1 MADSPKA
8 VRVRHYYLTELGG
21 KWLWEPLG
29 VLVRVF
35 GEGDVTAAL
44 FEMAAV
50 GRGSSEEEALK
61 ELRGEVL
68 NLYEELRGTEDLG
81 LRALKWKRALGRAIE
96 GPGVT

>member
-1 MADSPKA
+1 MRA
-8 VRVRHYYLTELGG
+8 RHYYLTELGG
-21 KWLWEPLG
+21 KRLWEPLG

-50 GRGSSEEEALK
+50 GRGASEEEALE

-68 NLYEELRGTEDLG
+68 KLYEELKGFEDLG
-81 LRALKWKRALGRAIE
+81 LLALKWKRALERAIE
-96 GPGVT
+96 GPGAGEDV